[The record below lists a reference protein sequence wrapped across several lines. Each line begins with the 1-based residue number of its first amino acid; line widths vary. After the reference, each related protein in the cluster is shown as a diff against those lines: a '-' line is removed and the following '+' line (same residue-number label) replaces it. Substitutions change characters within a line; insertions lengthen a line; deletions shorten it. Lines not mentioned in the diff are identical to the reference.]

1 MAKTTEDLSNDITNV
16 STIEQLKELQFH
28 NAEDFSHPFVLEYL
42 LETALIHGVDR
53 KELAKI
59 VINQSNLER
68 AYVYHLLSGEKNMTR
83 DKLIMFALAGRF
95 ELQEVNDLLRY
106 AGEATLYVRKKRDA
120 VLEFVFQK
128 RYSII
133 EANLCLEEMK
143 LEILK

>member
-1 MAKTTEDLSNDITNV
+1 MAKTTEDLSNYITNV

-28 NAEDFSHPFVLEYL
+28 NAEDFSHPFVLDYL

-95 ELQEVNDLLRY
+95 EIQEVNDLLRY

-120 VLEFVFQK
+120 VLEFVFKK

>member
-68 AYVYHLLSGEKNMTR
+68 AYVYHLLSGEK
-83 DKLIMFALAGRF
+83 I
-95 ELQEVNDLLRY
+95 
-106 AGEATLYVRKKRDA
+106 
-120 VLEFVFQK
+120 
-128 RYSII
+128 
-133 EANLCLEEMK
+133 
-143 LEILK
+143 

>member
-120 VLEFVFQK
+120 VLEFVFKK

>member
-95 ELQEVNDLLRY
+95 ELQEVYDLLRY

-120 VLEFVFQK
+120 VLEFVFKK

>member
-28 NAEDFSHPFVLEYL
+28 SAEDFSHPFVLEYL

-120 VLEFVFQK
+120 VLEFVFKK

>member
-95 ELQEVNDLLRY
+95 EIQEVNDLLRY

-120 VLEFVFQK
+120 VLEFVFKK

>member
-28 NAEDFSHPFVLEYL
+28 NAEDFSHPFVLDYL

-95 ELQEVNDLLRY
+95 EIQEVNDLLRY

-120 VLEFVFQK
+120 VLEFVFKK